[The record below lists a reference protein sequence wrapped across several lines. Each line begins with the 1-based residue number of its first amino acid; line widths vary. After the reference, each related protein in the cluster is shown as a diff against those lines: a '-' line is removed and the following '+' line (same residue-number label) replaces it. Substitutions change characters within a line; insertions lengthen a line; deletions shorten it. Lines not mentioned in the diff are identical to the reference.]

1 MSVRYSTRR
10 EFLALGGAFVV
21 GAVSHLEVAAQ
32 PLSKKKPSPKLRLVY
47 RLSCRGRRCSQFA
60 KIYAANLRFRTKK
73 AAERHPP
80 HPGHHTRIVSIIVS
94 EEQYFVWFPRDQR
107 PRNIVDLREL

>member
-1 MSVRYSTRR
+1 
-10 EFLALGGAFVV
+10 
-21 GAVSHLEVAAQ
+21 
-32 PLSKKKPSPKLRLVY
+32 VY

-94 EEQYFVWFPRDQR
+94 EEQYFVWFPRGKR